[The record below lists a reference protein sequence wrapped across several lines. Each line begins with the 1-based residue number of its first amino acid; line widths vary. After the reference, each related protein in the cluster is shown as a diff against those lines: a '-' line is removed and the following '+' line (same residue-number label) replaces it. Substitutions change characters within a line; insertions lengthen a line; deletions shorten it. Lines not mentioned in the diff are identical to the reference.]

1 MNPPLFDLDYCPIL
15 PALEVIGGK
24 WKPLVVYHIYLG
36 AQRFGELQRRIPAIS
51 KTMLTQQLRELER
64 DGLLHRQVFA
74 EVPSR
79 VEYTLTETG
88 LTLLPVLKAIG
99 AWGRQ
104 LKEQQFAPSG
114 GKLLL

>member
-1 MNPPLFDLDYCPIL
+1 MNPPLFNLAYCPIV

-36 AQRFGELQRRIPAIS
+36 AQRFGSLQRCIPTIS

-64 DGLLHRQVFA
+64 DGLLHREVFA

-88 LTLLPVLKAIG
+88 LSLLPVLKAIG
-99 AWGRQ
+99 TWGRQ
-104 LKEQQFAPSG
+104 LKEKQATPEVVA
-114 GKLLL
+114 